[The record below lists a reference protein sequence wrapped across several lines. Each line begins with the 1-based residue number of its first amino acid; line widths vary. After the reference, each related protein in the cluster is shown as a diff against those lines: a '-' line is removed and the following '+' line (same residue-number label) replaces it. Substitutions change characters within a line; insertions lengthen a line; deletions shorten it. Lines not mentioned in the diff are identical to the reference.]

1 MFSYS
6 VYSLESYLGLWLA
19 IGTLYVSPGQGSR
32 GSKKRVTPE
41 LGWFTRDPSVLKWYE
56 SDLWNWGGLPKL
68 WSADCASLRA
78 RGQSP
83 ELTERSRHGGSQ
95 VCILSWGG
103 RDALMGP
110 WNFLTSQSRLT
121 EEPRVPMKDW
131 LFQKPK
137 WMIPEEQHSRWTSSL
152 HRHMH
157 VPAHTHT
164 LAYTHIHI
172 QPARVYPTYKYTMIL
187 PQ

>member
-1 MFSYS
+1 M
-6 VYSLESYLGLWLA
+6 VQKWPMKLWW
-19 IGTLYVSPGQGSR
+19 G
-32 GSKKRVTPE
+32 
-41 LGWFTRDPSVLKWYE
+41 
-56 SDLWNWGGLPKL
+56 GGLPKL
-68 WSADCASLRA
+68 RSADCASLRA

-137 WMIPEEQHSRWTSSL
+137 WMIPEKQHSRWTSSL

-164 LAYTHIHI
+164 PAYTHIHI
-172 QPARVYPTYKYTMIL
+172 HSLHVYTPHTSTPWYSLSKKKKQKQKKFANCKFWSPPLLELEIHA
-187 PQ
+187 